1 MNTYR
6 MLAML
11 LMVWACN
18 SKEAFAQKHLPQNGQ
33 FFVYWG
39 YNRSWF
45 ADSDIHVYGEGYDIT
60 AYQLKAKD
68 RPSPLS
74 IDYINPAK
82 LSIPQFNF
90 RLGYQINDRFSI
102 SLGTDHM
109 KYVVV
114 QDQIANISGIITPD
128 FSEKYQ
134 GTYLNTPQKITK
146 DFLRYEHTN
155 GLNYISVDGEYLQ
168 PISHFGKRKGRISW
182 NFGLGGF
189 VLLPKS
195 DIQVAAK
202 GADNRY
208 HIAGYAISFK
218 TGPRID
224 YGRFFLSSELK
235 PGYATMPDILINN
248 DAIDRASQNIAFLQY
263 YIVLGYKF
271 RLFETKKI
279 NENKPVIH

>member
-1 MNTYR
+1 

-11 LMVWACN
+11 LMVWASK
-18 SKEAFAQKHLPQNGQ
+18 SKEAIAQKHLPQKGQ

-45 ADSDIHVYGEGYDIT
+45 ADSDIHVYGEGYDFT

-68 RPSPLS
+68 RPSPLNL
-74 IDYINPAK
+74 DYINPTK

-90 RLGYQINDRFSI
+90 RLGYQINDRFTVSI
-102 SLGTDHM
+102 GSDHM

-114 QDQIANISGIITPD
+114 QDQIASTSGIIKPE

-155 GLNYISVDGEYLQ
+155 GLNYITVEGEYLQ
-168 PISHFGKRKGRISW
+168 PITHFAKRKGKISW

-195 DIQVAAK
+195 DIQVATK

-208 HIAGYAISFK
+208 HIAGYAISGK

-271 RLFETKKI
+271 RLFKSKEI
-279 NENKPVIH
+279 NEK

>member
-1 MNTYR
+1 

-18 SKEAFAQKHLPQNGQ
+18 SKEAFSQKHLPQKGQ

-45 ADSDIHVYGEGYDIT
+45 ADSDIHVYGEGYDFT

-68 RPSPLS
+68 RPSPVN
-74 IDYINPAK
+74 IDYINPTK

-90 RLGYQINDRFSI
+90 RLGYQINDRFSVSI
-102 SLGTDHM
+102 GSDHM

-114 QDQIANISGIITPD
+114 QDQIANISGIIKPE

-155 GLNYISVDGEYLQ
+155 GLNYITVEGEYLQ
-168 PISHFGKRKGRISW
+168 PIVHFAKHKGRISW
-182 NFGLGGF
+182 NFGFGGF

-195 DIQVAAK
+195 DIQVATK

-208 HIAGYAISFK
+208 HIAGYAISGK

-271 RLFETKKI
+271 RLFKS
-279 NENKPVIH
+279 KPIIEK

>member
-1 MNTYR
+1 

-18 SKEAFAQKHLPQNGQ
+18 SKEALAQKHLPQKGQ

-39 YNRSWF
+39 YNRAWF
-45 ADSDIHVYGEGYDIT
+45 ADSDIHVYGEGYDFT

-68 RPSPLS
+68 RPSPVSL
-74 IDYINPAK
+74 DYINPAT

-90 RLGYQINDRFSI
+90 RLGYQISDRFSI
-102 SLGTDHM
+102 SVGTDHM

-114 QDQIANISGIITPD
+114 QDQIANVSGIIEPD

-155 GLNYISVDGEYLQ
+155 GLNYITVEGEYLQ
-168 PISHFGKRKGRISW
+168 PIVHFAKRKGKISW

-195 DIQVAAK
+195 DIQVATK

-208 HIAGYAISFK
+208 HVAGYAISGK

-271 RLFETKKI
+271 RLFKS
-279 NENKPVIH
+279 NEIAEPKNSSK

>member
-1 MNTYR
+1 MKRTNKL
-6 MLAML
+6 LAL
-11 LMVWACN
+11 LIMMVAG
-18 SKEAFAQKHLPQNGQ
+18 FANNCISQNHLPQKGQ

-39 YNRSWF
+39 YNRAWF
-45 ADSDIHVYGEGYDIT
+45 ADSDIHVYGAGYDLT

-68 RPSPLS
+68 RPSPVSL
-74 IDYINPAK
+74 DYINPSTI
-82 LSIPQFNF
+82 SIPQFNF
-90 RLGYQINDRFSI
+90 RFGYQINDRFSI
-102 SLGTDHM
+102 SVGTDHM
-109 KYVVV
+109 KYIVI
-114 QDQIANISGIITPD
+114 QDQIANISGIIRPE

-155 GLNYISVDGEYLQ
+155 GLNYITVEGEYLQ
-168 PISHFGKRKGRISW
+168 PIAHFAKRKGKISW

-195 DIQVAAK
+195 DIQVATK

-208 HIAGYAISFK
+208 HIAGYAISGK

-271 RLFETKKI
+271 RLFKSKTIE
-279 NENKPVIH
+279 ENK